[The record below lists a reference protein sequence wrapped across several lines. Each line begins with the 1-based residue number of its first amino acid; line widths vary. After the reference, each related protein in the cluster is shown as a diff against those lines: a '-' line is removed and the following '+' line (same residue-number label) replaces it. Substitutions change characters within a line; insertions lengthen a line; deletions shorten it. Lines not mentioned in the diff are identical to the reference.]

1 MSVIVPVWNPIRGKL
16 RVAGLASG
24 SGNTLWK
31 TLELQKELDKTWEGS
46 PFEVV
51 AVFSDS
57 PGAKCAETARA
68 SGIPCESV
76 DIRAFYAERGA
87 PFKDRAVRAEYDRLI
102 LEKLG
107 AYRPDM
113 IFLSGYVWATTD
125 VITGGI
131 LTAGVHPADLS
142 IMKDGRR
149 AYAGADG
156 VGSTLAGGEKEIRAS
171 SYLATPVIDGG
182 PVLMIS
188 PGVPVDADDDL
199 KEGLKEGLKGGLEGK
214 ERVRRY
220 LGPVNDQG
228 RLTGARTVLELAQGH
243 FGLNGE
249 GLLHYRGEAAP
260 KGVKFESWEEYR
272 PLHECSAKSLL
283 YPQSVVVAGASSRP
297 GLGSS
302 VLKNIV
308 DRKFN
313 GKIWAVNRS
322 GEDVHG
328 VKGYASIPELPETPD
343 MALVAAP
350 GGAVLDI
357 VRQCGERGVRA
368 VVVLSAGFREIGGEG
383 VDLERRLMET
393 VRRHNM
399 RLLGPNC
406 MGFSNTD
413 EAVSLNANM
422 LQVVPRK
429 GGVGFVTQSGAIGSA
444 LIDFSERLGIGFSMV
459 VSTGNQPDV
468 TINDILPLMA
478 EDRNTAV
485 ALAYLETIPDPGR
498 FVRVVGKASAAKPVI
513 IVKSGR
519 TAAGAQAASS
529 HTGSLAGDSAITEAL
544 IAKAGAIR
552 AKTLEEAFLLAD
564 ALSKMPRFSGKRVG
578 VLSNAGGPGTLIAD
592 ALSDAGFELPT
603 MPQALRDELAEKL
616 LPQASTGNPLDLVA
630 TALPEHYACAA
641 KTMVE
646 SGLYD
651 ALILMVVPPVG
662 VDTGAVADAAA
673 DSLLGSGLPVVSC
686 FFGPAAGEGGRRLM
700 RNRGIPCLDY
710 PEQTVEVLALM
721 RKGEPDSGATAAV
734 GPALGRMAEIREL
747 VSGSGYLSTDA
758 CQSLLSA
765 YGLPVARSGV
775 VRSAEECGNL
785 EFSYPV
791 VAKIEHPDI
800 VHKSDVGGVVL
811 NLRDKAELR
820 ATVGALMEKFAG
832 ARGVL
837 VQEQV
842 GSGIELILGAN
853 SDPVLGHVLIVGAGG
868 TGVEIHKDV
877 SAGHVPFGRSRALEM
892 LKSLRCWPVLEGYRG
907 QKGVDVEE
915 LLGVIGRLERLLLD
929 LPRVKEL
936 DLNPVIWDGKRFVV
950 ADCRIRV

>member
-1 MSVIVPVWNPIRGKL
+1 LIAPIWNPIRGKL

-31 TLELQKELDKTWEGS
+31 TLELQKELEETWEGS

-57 PGAKCAETARA
+57 PDAKCVETARKL
-68 SGIPCESV
+68 GVPCESA
-76 DIRAFYAERGA
+76 DIRAFYAERGV
-87 PFKDRAVRAEYDRLI
+87 PLKDRAVRAEYDRLI
-102 LEKLG
+102 LEKLTP
-107 AYRPDM
+107 YRPDM
-113 IFLSGYVWATTD
+113 ILLSGYVWATTE
-125 VITGGI
+125 VIFGGI
-131 LTAGVHPADLS
+131 LTAGVHPADLA
-142 IMKDGRR
+142 IVKDGRR

-156 VGSTLAGGEKEIRAS
+156 VGVALSAGEKEIRSS
-171 SYLATPVIDGG
+171 SYLATPVLDGG
-182 PVLMIS
+182 PILVVS
-188 PGVPVDADDDL
+188 PAIPVGAND
-199 KEGLKEGLKGGLEGK
+199 GLEGK
-214 ERVRRY
+214 ERHRHY
-220 LGPVNDQG
+220 LGLVNEQG
-228 RLTGARTVLELAQGH
+228 GIVGARTVLEIALGH
-243 FGLNGE
+243 FGLD
-249 GLLHYRGEAAP
+249 RGDSGREEHLFY
-260 KGVKFESWEEYR
+260 KGVSVPAGVRIENWQEGR
-272 PLHECSAKSLL
+272 PLHECSPKWLL
-283 YPQSVVVAGASSRP
+283 APQSVVVAGASSRP
-297 GLGSS
+297 GLGNA

-308 DRKFN
+308 DRKFK
-313 GKIWAVNRS
+313 GKIWAVNRT

-328 VKGYASIPELPETPD
+328 VKGYTSVSELPETPD

-357 VRQCGERGVRA
+357 VRQCGERNIKA
-368 VVVLSAGFREIGGEG
+368 AVVLSAGFREVGGEG
-383 VDLERRLMET
+383 AELERLLMET

-444 LIDFSERLGIGFSMV
+444 LIDFSDRLGIGFSMV

-478 EDRNTAV
+478 EDKNTAV
-485 ALAYLETIPDPGR
+485 ALAYLETVPDPGR
-498 FVRVVGKASAAKPVI
+498 FVRVVRKASAKKPVI

-578 VLSNAGGPGTLIAD
+578 VISNAGGPGTLIAD
-592 ALSDAGFELPT
+592 ALSDAGFELPL
-603 MPQALRDELAEKL
+603 MPEALRAELAENL

-630 TALPEHYACAA
+630 TAPPEHYARAA
-641 KTMVE
+641 KTMVG

-673 DSLLGSGLPVVSC
+673 DSLLSSGLPVVSC
-686 FFGPAAGEGGRRLM
+686 FFGPSAGEGGRQVM
-700 RNRGIPCLDY
+700 RSRGIPCLDY

-721 RKGEPDSGATAAV
+721 RTGEPDSDIAAFAALAH
-734 GPALGRMAEIREL
+734 GPALSRMAEIREL

-758 CQSLLSA
+758 CQSLLAA
-765 YGLPVARSGV
+765 YGLPIARSGV

-785 EFSYPV
+785 ELTYPV

-811 NLRDKAELR
+811 NLRDRAELQ
-820 ATVGALMEKFAG
+820 ATVAALMKKFAG

-853 SDPVLGHVLIVGAGG
+853 SDPVLGHVLIAGAGG

-877 SAGHVPFGRSRALEM
+877 STGHVPFGRNRALEM
-892 LKSLRCWPVLEGYRG
+892 LKSLRCWPILEGYRG

-915 LLGVIGRLERLLLD
+915 LLGVIGKLERLLLD
-929 LPRVKEL
+929 LPLVREL
-936 DLNPVIWDGKRFVV
+936 DLNPVIWDGKRFVI